1 MLVFW
6 PVYSGERFR
15 ASWPSCL
22 NVYDRFFMDNFL
34 TGTAEIEAQRTE
46 LETQSI
52 VTVKVIKKEGPRFQY
67 CTFCGENLFHR
78 QTNHLITAHKDDE
91 RVSQIIK
98 LPRDSE
104 ERKVRLSM
112 LLYEGNYKHNLNV
125 MKNGRGEFIIP
136 NSLMGN
142 LRPESCTLEDFVLC
156 EQCKQFMS
164 KKSLHHHQ
172 YSCRVKRFF
181 QPQQTKVLVKT
192 FGNEQQTMIKV
203 MEKQGENGPI
213 FHYCTFCGEK
223 KFGSITNHFVTDHK
237 GEERVSQITELPQE
251 SEERKI
257 RLSVLLHDG
266 DYKHNLNVLKN
277 GCGEFIILKSLMG
290 DLKLEDCTLEDFIA
304 CDHCKR
310 FMSTK
315 LLQHHMYTCRVKKFF
330 RPRQTEVRASEG
342 EQQNQSMAMSPVKNQ
357 LLHRLTLGKDY
368 LTFTMHFTVDNSEV
382 SLTFLTPGGQYK
394 VCGGFY
400 MFSISFV

>member
-1 MLVFW
+1 
-6 PVYSGERFR
+6 
-15 ASWPSCL
+15 
-22 NVYDRFFMDNFL
+22 MDNFL
-34 TGTAEIEAQRTE
+34 SVTAELEAQRTE
-46 LETQSI
+46 LEMRSK
-52 VTVKVIKKEGPRFQY
+52 VTVKVIKKEGPHFHY
-67 CTFCGENLFHR
+67 CTFCGEKLFHR
-78 QTNHLITAHKDDE
+78 QTNHLITDHKDDE
-91 RVSQIIK
+91 HVSQITK
-98 LPRDSE
+98 LPQDSE

-125 MKNGRGEFIIP
+125 MKNGCGEFIVL

-156 EQCKQFMS
+156 EHCKRFMS
-164 KKSLHHHQ
+164 KKSLRHHQ

-181 QPQQTKVLVKT
+181 QPQKTKVLVKA
-192 FGNEQQTMIKV
+192 FGSEQQTTIKV
-203 MEKQGENGPI
+203 MEKHGENGPI

-237 GEERVSQITELPQE
+237 GEEHVSQIVELPQN

-290 DLKLEDCTLEDFIA
+290 DLMLEDCTLDDFIA
-304 CDHCKR
+304 CNHCKQ

-315 LLQHHMYTCRVKKFF
+315 LLRHHKYTCRVRKFF
-330 RPRQTEVRASEG
+330 RPRQRKVRVSEG
-342 EQQNQSMAMSPVKNQ
+342 EQQNQSMAMSLVKNQ
-357 LLHRLTLGKDY
+357 LLQRLTFGKDC
-368 LTFTMHFTVDNSEV
+368 FT
-382 SLTFLTPGGQYK
+382 LK
-394 VCGGFY
+394 
-400 MFSISFV
+400 FSPSILYS